1 MDAAESIPES
11 TAGSSARAAPVQQ
24 SQTSETASPAP
35 TASPTPTAS
44 TGDEEAVLSERE
56 QAVLAFERQWWKYPG
71 KKEQAIRELFGMSA
85 TRYYQIL
92 NRLVESRAAM
102 AADPMLIKRLRR
114 SRANRNRTRTAKRLG
129 IELS

>member
-1 MDAAESIPES
+1 MDAAESITGS
-11 TAGSSARAAPVQQ
+11 TAGSSAGTVPGKQPHAADGAAA
-24 SQTSETASPAP
+24 EPAR
-35 TASPTPTAS
+35 
-44 TGDEEAVLSERE
+44 DEETTLSERE

-92 NRLVESRAAM
+92 NRLIESRAAM

-114 SRANRNRTRTAKRLG
+114 TRASRNRTRAAKRLG
-129 IELS
+129 IEL

>member
-11 TAGSSARAAPVQQ
+11 TAGSSARAVRAQQ
-24 SQTSETASPAP
+24 PQATDAASPAP
-35 TASPTPTAS
+35 TAS
-44 TGDEEAVLSERE
+44 TGDGEEVLSDRE

-129 IELS
+129 IEL